1 MTQHYPAGTILS
13 CSSADCGLGLY
24 RIVVSATFEDLV
36 VFDDKVLV
44 PLNATIP
51 PHDVWQ
57 TLACPFCGARLL
69 KDGKVHT
76 LRHGWL

>member
-1 MTQHYPAGTILS
+1 MYPAGTILS
-13 CSSADCGLGLY
+13 CPADDCGLGLY
-24 RIVVSATFEDLV
+24 WIVMPASVEDVV
-36 VFDDKVLV
+36 VFDDKVLA
-44 PLNATIP
+44 PLNTTIP

-76 LRHGWL
+76 LQRGWG